1 MAGPRTSKADTV
13 PPQARR
19 RLRFR
24 TVFGRE
30 GAIRVAETAVGGLL
44 FLFVIQS
51 LLGFS
56 LFDGEFWARFQR
68 TLWRGFVGTLYY
80 SALTLPLSL
89 GIGFLAGWARV
100 SSHRFLSWPVTVY
113 VDVLRG
119 IPPIVLALFAFLFG
133 PRLFPPEYRSQ
144 DVSLLFAALAI
155 AIHSAAYQAEIFR
168 AGLQSV
174 PRGQLEA
181 AQAIG
186 LGRWQTMKAILLPQA
201 LRLSLPPLATEFAT
215 LVKDTSLL
223 GALGASELFALVSD
237 FNQLVARGLIGEF
250 SWVFAT
256 WTVAALMYFLL
267 TFAIT
272 RVFRFVETW
281 VRVPGMEGVSA

>member
-1 MAGPRTSKADTV
+1 MQIHTVGVLGCGLMGSGIAQVAAQAGYRTIV
-13 PPQARR
+13 
-19 RLRFR
+19 
-24 TVFGRE
+24 RE
-30 GAIRVAETAVGGLL
+30 VDDAALQTGLDRIR
-44 FLFVIQS
+44 
-51 LLGFS
+51 
-56 LFDGEFWARFQR
+56 
-68 TLWRGFVGTLYY
+68 
-80 SALTLPLSL
+80 
-89 GIGFLAGWARV
+89 
-100 SSHRFLSWPVTVY
+100 RFLDEGVARGKVT
-113 VDVLRG
+113 
-119 IPPIVLALFAFLFG
+119 
-133 PRLFPPEYRSQ
+133 PEHRSQ